1 MKVPQNPL
9 LQLPADGPELV
20 EDGDGVG
27 HEPGVVRVEP
37 VGLHGDDEGLIGGL
51 VGLDAP
57 GEGVGVE
64 DVA

>member
-1 MKVPQNPL
+1 MRMTTSRP
-9 LQLPADGPELV
+9 GFV

-57 GEGVGVE
+57 GEGVRVL
-64 DVA
+64 VNKYH